1 MTGEPKATASE
12 ASVTTL
18 TQTLSQS
25 DQLLRS
31 GGTAGRVWSTGFFPL
46 DQHLTGGLRG
56 GELVLLA
63 GIQGLGKTT
72 FALQLARNVA
82 AAGRPVLYVCY
93 EHSQVQLAERLLILE
108 AGLKGGSTAITM
120 DEARS
125 ALDAIGE
132 GGYRERLGDRPE
144 VLQALDHLELVGER
158 LHILTARADTTT
170 LADIKHAAQNLE
182 DGPPLLVVD
191 YLQKVTLGEDVDEE
205 VRIARV
211 ATGLKDLALDLEVPV
226 VAIAAVERR
235 SGESRRARV
244 SDLKGS
250 VTLGYEADII
260 MMLNEKYD
268 VVARHHLMYDSVNA
282 ERFHDWMVCSIDKN
296 RSGESHIDIE
306 FRKRFARGHY
316 DPHGAIVNEKLVDDR
331 VHSA

>member
-1 MTGEPKATASE
+1 MTGEHTATAAESP
-12 ASVTTL
+12 VTTL
-18 TQTLSQS
+18 AQALSQS
-25 DQLLRS
+25 DEVLRS
-31 GGTAGRVWSTGFFPL
+31 GANAGRVWPTGFFPL
-46 DQHLTGGLRG
+46 DQHLTGGVRE

-63 GIQGLGKTT
+63 GVQGLGKTT
-72 FALQLARNVA
+72 FALQLARNIA

-93 EHSQVQLAERLLILE
+93 EHSRMQLAERLLILE

-125 ALDAIGE
+125 ALDTVGG

-144 VLQALDHLELVGER
+144 VLQALEHLELVGER
-158 LHILTARADTTT
+158 LHLLSARADTTT
-170 LADIKHAAQNLE
+170 LADIKQAAQDLE
-182 DGPPLLVVD
+182 EPPILVVD
-191 YLQKVTLGEDVDEE
+191 YLQKVTLDEEVDDE

-211 ATGLKDLALDLEVPV
+211 ATGLKDLALDLAIPV
-226 VAIAAVERR
+226 VAIAAVERH
-235 SGESRRARV
+235 SDESRRARV
-244 SDLKGS
+244 DDLKGS

-282 ERFHDWMVCSIDKN
+282 ERFHDWMVCSIEKN

-316 DPHGAIVNEKLVDDR
+316 DPHGAMVNEKLVDDR
-331 VHSA
+331 IHSD